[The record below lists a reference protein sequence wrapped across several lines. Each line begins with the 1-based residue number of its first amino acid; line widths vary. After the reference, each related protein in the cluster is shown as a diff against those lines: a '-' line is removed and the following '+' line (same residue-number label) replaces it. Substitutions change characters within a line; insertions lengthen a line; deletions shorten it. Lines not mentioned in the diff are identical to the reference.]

1 LRPNSHD
8 REPKRKAN
16 AMCHPQIPV
25 GMGAPDAQ
33 EREVI
38 IDLPAGERLP
48 SLHVGHDG
56 RPAVLLV
63 GDVFGRS
70 PFYERLATIIAA
82 SGFQVLL
89 PDFFFRQGPL
99 PERTRQAAFAR
110 RARLDEARTID
121 DLRAAIEWLRA
132 VGPDAK
138 VGTIGF
144 CMGGTFVL
152 DLACLEDDL
161 VTVAY
166 YGFPVPQ
173 ASLPSPPP
181 RPIDLVDELRG
192 PVLALWGE
200 DDDTVGIDNVR
211 SYIARAGAA
220 NPTFSAEVLP
230 GLGHGFLADADLSGG
245 DTGGAS
251 WQRALTH
258 LAHHLALEAVR

>member
-1 LRPNSHD
+1 
-8 REPKRKAN
+8 
-16 AMCHPQIPV
+16 MCHLEIPD
-25 GMGAPDAQ
+25 GMAAPDA
-33 EREVI
+33 ERREVL
-38 IDLPAGERLP
+38 IDIPGGEKLP
-48 SLHVGHDG
+48 SLHVGEDDL
-56 RPAVLLV
+56 PAVLLV
-63 GDVFGRS
+63 GDIFGRS

-82 SGFQVLL
+82 SGVQVLL

-99 PERTRQAAFAR
+99 PEQTRQAAFAR
-110 RARLDEARTID
+110 RSQLDEARTID
-121 DLRAAIEWLRA
+121 DLRAAIDWLRE
-132 VGPDAK
+132 VGPHRK

-144 CMGGTFVL
+144 CIGGTFVL

-181 RPIDLVDELRG
+181 RPIDLVAELRG

-200 DDDTVGIDNVR
+200 DDETVGIDDVR

-220 NPTFSAEVLP
+220 NPAFSAEVLP

-245 DTGGAS
+245 DAAGAS
-251 WQRALTH
+251 WQRALAH
-258 LAHHLALEAVR
+258 LADHLALEVVR